1 MSHIITITM
10 LYYQRNTSF
19 DNQLKKKKK
28 KPTLNHFNLYEDLM
42 PKQAIPKYREAIPK

>member
-19 DNQLKKKKK
+19 DNQLKKKK